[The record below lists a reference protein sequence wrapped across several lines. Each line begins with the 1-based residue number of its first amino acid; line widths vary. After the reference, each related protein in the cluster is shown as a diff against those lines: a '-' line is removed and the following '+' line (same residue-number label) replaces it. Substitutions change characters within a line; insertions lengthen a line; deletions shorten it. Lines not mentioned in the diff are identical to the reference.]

1 MLLKKKL
8 VKNNFILS
16 RILVD
21 EKIECVSDLCRKFCL
36 YHNANINNS
45 NCSLCS
51 TIIYTLTRCLKVN
64 LNFDLREKD
73 TILKHNYVVK
83 EEKNSL

>member
-8 VKNNFILS
+8 IKNNFVLN

-21 EKIECVSDLCRKFCL
+21 EKIECVADLCKEFCS
-36 YHNANINNS
+36 YNDTNS
-45 NCSLCS
+45 NCSICS
-51 TIIYTLTRCLKVN
+51 SIVFTLARCSKAN
-64 LNFDLREKD
+64 LNFDLRAKD

-83 EEKNSL
+83 EEKIDSNRE

>member
-8 VKNNFILS
+8 VKNNFVLD

-21 EKIECVSDLCRKFCL
+21 EKIERVGDLCKKFCS
-36 YHNANINNS
+36 YNNTNP
-45 NCSLCS
+45 NCNLCS

-64 LNFDLREKD
+64 LNFDLRKKD

-83 EEKNSL
+83 KEKDSL

>member
-8 VKNNFILS
+8 IKNNFVLN

-21 EKIECVSDLCRKFCL
+21 EKIECVGDLCKKFCS
-36 YHNANINNS
+36 YNDTNS
-45 NCSLCS
+45 NCNLCS
-51 TIIYTLTRCLKVN
+51 AIIYTLTRCLKAN
-64 LNFDLREKD
+64 LNFDSREKN
-73 TILKHNYVVK
+73 TILKYNYVVK